1 MRKAPG
7 KKRSA
12 ASQSG
17 ATPEKK
23 KKKLVLQNKGK
34 EVKIPT
40 PPKEFV
46 IPPVTYEKE
55 VTIKEPENPLPV
67 SISSGP
73 GHVAGLNHSG
83 PSLSAPARLAVL
95 AEEAASI
102 NQPDFP
108 HPDAIAAEAVCAEG
122 SPIMAIL
129 VTATPME
136 EMGAES
142 QSLPSCEPGPF
153 ALVPRKGPVSKR
165 SSAARN
171 LKSGL
176 IGRLEDRFQETI
188 EVSCSS
194 AQDDNPEEGEAEM
207 VSEIATV
214 PVVVPDEGTPEET
227 YPVEKEGAPNPE
239 EKLLSDASLGGDP
252 VDDAA
257 CPSASPFNYAELEE
271 KLKQIP
277 PGLATAMPS
286 AKMFEVVETV

>member
-1 MRKAPG
+1 MLF
-7 KKRSA
+7 RS
-12 ASQSG
+12 
-17 ATPEKK
+17 
-23 KKKLVLQNKGK
+23 
-34 EVKIPT
+34 
-40 PPKEFV
+40 
-46 IPPVTYEKE
+46 
-55 VTIKEPENPLPV
+55 
-67 SISSGP
+67 
-73 GHVAGLNHSG
+73 
-83 PSLSAPARLAVL
+83 
-95 AEEAASI
+95 
-102 NQPDFP
+102 
-108 HPDAIAAEAVCAEG
+108 
-122 SPIMAIL
+122 L

-194 AQDDNPEEGEAEM
+194 VQDDNPEEGETEM
-207 VSEIATV
+207 VSDIAVV
-214 PVVVPDEGTPEET
+214 PVVVPDEGTPGET
-227 YPVEKEGAPNPE
+227 HPVEKEGAPNPE

-277 PGLATAMPS
+277 PGLTTAMPS